1 MYAPA
6 LLMEHEMIERAKQV
20 RLQLNNALHALLPER
35 GRSTLRGKT
44 LLIVVSTLAVLLAIL
59 AIPPRLFLLGSF
71 LELEARDVQTNVDRA
86 RNALPDRLRAINETN
101 GGFAFWD
108 EMYAF
113 AGDGDTGR
121 IAGSLTDSVLQDS
134 QINLVLIYNRAGQVI
149 YQRTFDLAT
158 HQPLPAPERLLK
170 LQASDPLLHFDEPT
184 SSHTGLIVL
193 PENAMLLSSRPIVKS
208 DGSGPPNGSIVMGR
222 YLDAAEVARIA
233 SALQLRLSFYQPG
246 AALPDD
252 LSRLAQTLTPG
263 AAASVQPLGDD
274 LIAGYAAIPT
284 LDGPSLLMRIVTE
297 RNVYA
302 QWQAGMRYFLLAL
315 LLSGLVFG
323 VAVLALLELV
333 VLAPL
338 SRMSSGLHRIGAQR
352 NLSARLT
359 VRGSDELADLGET
372 INGML
377 AELEQAQIERR
388 HASEAQ
394 ERIRLQEENI
404 RAKREF
410 ISVVSHELRTP
421 LTPIRGFVD
430 LLLLDQEGRL
440 NDEQREFLNLIKS
453 NSVRM
458 SLLIDDLLELGRME
472 ANKLE
477 MNLAQVDLGVMISET
492 IAMLQPEF
500 ERKHLT
506 RVRQIDPLLPLIEAD
521 PRRLQQVLSNLVSN
535 AVKYTPDGGR
545 VTVSAR
551 LAGEGFVDICVE
563 DTGIGM
569 SEEQQRHLFTPF
581 YRAENAIR
589 SNASGTGLGLTIAK
603 AFVELH
609 GGQLLVQST
618 PDVGTTFLVRLP
630 ISARQEPQPPDTD
643 DYLEGQSDRPARP
656 TLLLRAERRPI
667 GVNG

>member
-1 MYAPA
+1 
-6 LLMEHEMIERAKQV
+6 MIERAKAV
-20 RLQLNNALHALLPER
+20 RLQLNNALEAVLPER

-71 LELEARDVQTNVDRA
+71 LELEARDVRTDVDRA

-113 AGDGDTGR
+113 ASDGDTSR
-121 IAGSLTDSVLQDS
+121 IAGSLTDSVLSDS
-134 QINLVLIYNRAGQVI
+134 QINLVLIYNSAGQVI
-149 YQRTFDLAT
+149 YQRTLDLASG
-158 HQPLPAPERLLK
+158 QPLAAPERLLK
-170 LQASDPLLHFDEPT
+170 LQSGDPLLSFEEPS

-193 PENAMLLSSRPIVKS
+193 PQHPMLLSSRPIVKS
-208 DGSGPPNGSIVMGR
+208 DGSGPINGTIVMGR
-222 YLDAAEVARIA
+222 YLDDAEVARIA
-233 SALQLRLSFYQPG
+233 DALQLHLAFYQPG
-246 AALPDD
+246 AALPED
-252 LSRLAQTLTPG
+252 LRRVAQTLQPG
-263 AAASVQPLGDD
+263 AQPTVQPLGDD

-284 LDGPSLLMRIVTE
+284 LDGPSLLMRLETE
-297 RNVYA
+297 RSVYA

-338 SRMSSGLHRIGAQR
+338 SRLSGGLQRIGAQR
-352 NLSARLT
+352 NLSARLQ
-359 VRGSDELADLGET
+359 VRGTDELAELGET

-430 LLLLDQEGRL
+430 LMLLDQDKRL
-440 NDEQREFLNLIKS
+440 TNEQHEFLNLIKS
-453 NSVRM
+453 NAVRM
-458 SLLIDDLLELGRME
+458 SMLIDDLLELGRME

-477 MNLAQVDLGVMISET
+477 MNLAPVDLGAMINET

-506 RVRQIDPLLPLIEAD
+506 RVREIDPLLPMIEAD
-521 PRRLQQVLSNLVSN
+521 PRRLQQVLSNLLSN
-535 AVKYTPDGGR
+535 AVKYTPEGGR
-545 VTVSAR
+545 VTVAAS
-551 LAGEGFVDICVE
+551 LQGEEFVDIRVE

-589 SNASGTGLGLTIAK
+589 SNVSGTGLGLTIAK

-609 GGQLLVQST
+609 GGELLVQSA
-618 PDVGTTFLVRLP
+618 PDIGTTFVVRLP
-630 ISARQEPQPPDTD
+630 IRSRQPTPPTD
-643 DYLEGQSDRPARP
+643 SDDSSKDMLDQTHRP
-656 TLLLRAERRPI
+656 TLLLRSDRRTLVI
-667 GVNG
+667 S